1 METHAIRNLPEV
13 ALVELLTRTAELNAS
28 DLHLTIG
35 TPPVVRLHGDLVRLE
50 GHAEM
55 SAESIDAIIRFM
67 LSKDQ
72 LETLLT
78 EGAADLAYAVPGVA
92 RFRVNAYRR
101 RDGSAI
107 AFRLIPEVV
116 RTLSELGVPEQVS
129 QLGMLPRGLVL
140 VTGPT
145 GSGKSSTL
153 AAVVDQVNR
162 MRACHILTIEDPIE
176 YVHGHHLAMVNQR
189 EIGEDSPSFGE
200 ALRGALRQDP
210 DVILLGEMR
219 DLETVATALTAA
231 ETGHLVLAT
240 LHTRSAPETVERVID
255 VFPPHQQHQVRA
267 QLAASLQG
275 VVTQQLMKRADGT
288 GRTVVCEILIAT
300 PAVRNLIR
308 EGKAH
313 MIASSMQ
320 GGAAQGMQT
329 MDQALANLVKRG
341 TISYHDAM
349 ERCANVPEFQR
360 LAGRA

>member
-1 METHAIRNLPEV
+1 MSTQTTRATTQAV
-13 ALVELLTRTAELNAS
+13 LVELLTRTAELNAS
-28 DLHLTIG
+28 DLHLTVS

-50 GHAEM
+50 GYQPLTAEDTDGL
-55 SAESIDAIIRFM
+55 IQLM
-67 LSKDQ
+67 LTPDQ
-72 LETLLT
+72 LETYRT
-78 EGAADLAYAVPGVA
+78 EGAADLAYQVDGVA

-101 RDGSAI
+101 REGSAI
-107 AFRLIPEVV
+107 AFRLIPEVIKSL
-116 RTLSELGVPEQVS
+116 TELGVPEQVA

-145 GSGKSSTL
+145 GSGKSTTL

-162 MRACHILTIEDPIE
+162 QRACHILTIEDPIE
-176 YVHGHHLAMVNQR
+176 YVHGHHLAVVNQR
-189 EIGEDSPSFGE
+189 EIGEDAPTFSA
-200 ALRGALRQDP
+200 ALRSALRQDP

-275 VVTQQLMKRADGT
+275 VVTQQLLKRSDAT
-288 GRTVVCEILIAT
+288 GRIVACEILTAT

-313 MIASSMQ
+313 MIASAMQ
-320 GGAAQGMQT
+320 GGGAHGMQT
-329 MDQALANLVKRG
+329 MDQGLANLVKRG
-341 TISYHDAM
+341 TVSYHDAL
-349 ERCANVPEFQR
+349 ERCANVAEFQR
-360 LAGRA
+360 LAGRN